1 MCAMICQD
9 VCCMCAMICQDL
21 CVCQYVC
28 HPIAVSVPKPQ
39 ESRKSARI
47 QEKCQNPRN
56 PRNPT
61 KSTKSDEIP
70 GIQQNRPFIID
81 HFIRHFTLQMT
92 GQVGDRFW
100 DFGVRLPTKQSFL
113 TRQNRLTREFRISGV
128 GAVAERL
135 FPKKKGSEQE

>member
-1 MCAMICQD
+1 MYKKRLYVCYDLPECAVCLLYVLYVCYDLPRMCCMCAMICQD

-61 KSTKSDEIP
+61 KSTKSDEIQ

-81 HFIRHFTLQMT
+81 HFIRHYTLQMT
-92 GQVGDRFW
+92 GKVGDRFW
-100 DFGVRLPTKQSFL
+100 DFGV
-113 TRQNRLTREFRISGV
+113 
-128 GAVAERL
+128 
-135 FPKKKGSEQE
+135 